1 MGYQTSV
8 HKEKEEKQKI
18 HPVWRAIGCVM
29 IVIIPVIAFTGALLF
44 LEYNGE
50 NHLITWPSE
59 FAAPG
64 NDAFLYIKIG
74 LTFAFSLILYIIFM
88 VFTFVANAALGPSR
102 YGPQDV
108 PQARYRGK
116 DYKR

>member
-8 HKEKEEKQKI
+8 KREMADKEKV
-18 HPVWRAIGCVM
+18 HPIWRAIGCVM

-44 LEYNGE
+44 LDYNATK
-50 NHLITWPSE
+50 HLVYWPSD

-64 NDAFLYIKIG
+64 KDAFLYIKIG
-74 LTFAFSLILYIIFM
+74 LTVAISMLLYILFLLI
-88 VFTFVANAALGPSR
+88 TFVANAAFGPKR

-108 PQARYRGK
+108 PQAKFKGK

>member
-8 HKEKEEKQKI
+8 KKEEEKTEKV
-18 HPVWRAIGCVM
+18 HPIWRAIGCVM
-29 IVIIPVIAFTGALLF
+29 IIAIPIIGFTGALLF
-44 LEYNGE
+44 LDYNAT
-50 NHLITWPSE
+50 NHLVVWPGE

-64 NDAFLYIKIG
+64 EDAFLYIKIG
-74 LTFAFSLILYIIFM
+74 LTVAFSLVLYIIFM
-88 VFTFVANAALGPSR
+88 AITFIMNTALGPKK

-108 PQARYRGK
+108 PQARFKGK